1 MMGVLLVLRR
11 TVAWLA
17 FFSLILG
24 SYAWW
29 GSDRSPIGV
38 LVPVSIALYG
48 CWFVLGLVVRGLFHR
63 VRALDLSLRSDAR
76 A

>member
-1 MMGVLLVLRR
+1 MGVLLVLRR
-11 TVAWLA
+11 TTAWLA
-17 FFSLILG
+17 FFFLILG

-38 LVPVSIALYG
+38 LVPVSLSLYV
-48 CWFVLGLVVRGLFHR
+48 CWFALGLLVRNLFHR
-63 VRALDLSLRSDAR
+63 VRALDLSMRSDAR